1 MLESTSGQR
10 NGVRGVGEYPMVD
23 SLGMMH
29 MYVGRLER
37 GFEKCIYF
45 FWSFGLF
52 SPHNIWRE
60 IGI

>member
-1 MLESTSGQR
+1 
-10 NGVRGVGEYPMVD
+10 MVD